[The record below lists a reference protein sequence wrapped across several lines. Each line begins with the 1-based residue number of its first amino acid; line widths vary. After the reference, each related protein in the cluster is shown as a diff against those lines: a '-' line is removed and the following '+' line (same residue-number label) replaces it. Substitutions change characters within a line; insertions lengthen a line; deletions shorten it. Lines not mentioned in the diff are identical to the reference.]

1 MERYFGTYQTFQTA
15 SRKDAAA
22 LLGSNNLV
30 GDQYAIEC
38 TIESGV
44 QKAWLVNRFGSR
56 IGYFDPDF
64 SRQLSLLRAQGLTLV
79 GILSFVAFSEQ
90 PEPGEYW
97 EEAAVIAY
105 DARDQKA
112 FTCFVEGV
120 GTLIGKGIRP
130 ALTFDGAAVER
141 IAETQGAWLPTDRV
155 PLPEKKKGMAILKRQ
170 RSMTDRLV
178 EKGRQGNKGCYLL
191 SWAFLLALV
200 GSLIFGL
207 KACGL
212 F

>member
-30 GDQYAIEC
+30 GDHYAIEC

-64 SRQLSLLRAQGLTLV
+64 SRQLSLLRAQDLTLV

-97 EEAAVIAY
+97 GEAAVIAY

-112 FTCFVEGV
+112 FTHFVKGV

-170 RSMTDRLV
+170 RSITDSLV

>member
-22 LLGSNNLV
+22 LLGSDNLV

-56 IGYFDPDF
+56 IGYFGPDF
-64 SRQLSLLRAQGLTLV
+64 SRQLSLLRAQDLTLV

-97 EEAAVIAY
+97 GEAAVIAY

-120 GTLIGKGIRP
+120 GILIGKGIRP
-130 ALTFDGAAVER
+130 ALAFDGAAIER
-141 IAETQGAWLPTDRV
+141 IVETQGAWLPTDRV

-170 RSMTDRLV
+170 RSITDSLV